1 MDGNDPAGSSHCAQ
15 LDRRRCAQGIRRH
28 MLSCA
33 LRPAAR
39 YDLSMATITRSYRIR
54 AYPNGA
60 QRRLLDR
67 WFGAARWLW
76 NTALGIRSEA
86 YRVCGLT
93 LTGNDLSRW
102 LTQWK
107 RTAGHEWLA
116 EVPATCLTQ
125 CLRDQDAAFR
135 NFFAHRAKYPKF
147 KRKSPAGSLRF
158 QSAGVAW
165 GQGRLCLPKLGLL
178 RLAEAIP
185 EVARPDLV
193 TLSRDAAGR
202 YHVSFCVQMQTSL
215 LPITHRVVGVD
226 VGLTHL
232 ATLSTGE
239 KIPNPKRYHAR
250 LKYLRQ
256 QQRCLSRRQKGSRRR
271 EKQRLRVARVRQ
283 ERQYA
288 LHALTTRLVREFDL
302 ICIED
307 LNVKAMARGLHSRAI
322 HDVAFSEVRRQLTYK
337 SAWYGKILVTVDR
350 WYASSKTCSE
360 CRYILDELRLDE
372 RQWTCPRCGI
382 CHDRDI
388 NAARNLLAEG
398 LRQLAGRDDRD
409 LRVDARGACPEEDIL
424 VQVLAE
430 EARSGHRNRACL
442 EQARFG

>member
-1 MDGNDPAGSSHCAQ
+1 MSS
-15 LDRRRCAQGIRRH
+15 
-28 MLSCA
+28 
-33 LRPAAR
+33 
-39 YDLSMATITRSYRIR
+39 ITRSYRIR

-67 WFGAARWLW
+67 WFGATRWLW

-86 YRVCGLT
+86 YRECGLS
-93 LTGNDLSRW
+93 LTGNDLSAW

-107 RTAGHEWLA
+107 RTPGHEWLA
-116 EVPATCLTQ
+116 EIPATVLTQ

-135 NFFAHRAKYPKF
+135 NFFGGRARYPRF
-147 KRKSPAGSLRF
+147 KRKSTSGSVRF
-158 QSAGVAW
+158 QGVGLAW
-165 GQGRLCLPKLGLL
+165 ARGTLSLTKLDSLK
-178 RLAEAIP
+178 LAEALP
-185 EVARPDLV
+185 EVTRPDLV

-202 YHVSFCVQMQTSL
+202 YHVSFSIEVPKAL

-250 LKYLRQ
+250 LRYLRQ
-256 QQRCLSRRQKGSRRR
+256 QQRCLARRQKGSRRR
-271 EKQRLRVARVRQ
+271 EKQRLRVARAHARVRQ

-302 ICIED
+302 VFIED
-307 LNVKAMARGLHSRAI
+307 LNVKAMARGMHSRAI
-322 HDVAFSEVRRQLTYK
+322 HDAAFSEIRRQLTYK
-337 SAWYGKILVTVDR
+337 SDWYGKILVEVDR
-350 WYASSKTCSE
+350 WYPSSKRCSE
-360 CRYILDELRLDE
+360 CQYTLDELRLDQ
-372 RQWTCPRCGI
+372 RQWTCPRCGFR
-382 CHDRDI
+382 HDRDV

-398 LRQLAGRDDRD
+398 LRQLAGCDDRD
-409 LRVDARGACPEEDIL
+409 LRVDAGDACPEEIL
-424 VQVLAE
+424 VQVLAD

-442 EQARFG
+442 EQASFH